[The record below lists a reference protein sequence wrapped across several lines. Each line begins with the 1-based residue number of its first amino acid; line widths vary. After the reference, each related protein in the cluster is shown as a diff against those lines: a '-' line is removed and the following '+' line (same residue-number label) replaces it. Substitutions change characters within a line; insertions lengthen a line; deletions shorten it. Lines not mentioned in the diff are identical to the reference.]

1 MKKKIHLKAEREETQ
16 EISENIREGKYHTN
30 VLTVLHIPEVFWLKL
45 MALNA
50 HDDSLMS
57 INGFRI
63 NLKSKDK
70 KRHFQIS
77 HATQGHFH
85 CSTCAELTPHG
96 GFIVKT

>member
-70 KRHFQIS
+70 KDTFRFHMQLK
-77 HATQGHFH
+77 ATFTAQRVQ
-85 CSTCAELTPHG
+85 T
-96 GFIVKT
+96 

>member
-70 KRHFQIS
+70 KDTFRFHMQLK
-77 HATQGHFH
+77 ATFTAQRVQNWHH
-85 CSTCAELTPHG
+85 TVVL
-96 GFIVKT
+96 